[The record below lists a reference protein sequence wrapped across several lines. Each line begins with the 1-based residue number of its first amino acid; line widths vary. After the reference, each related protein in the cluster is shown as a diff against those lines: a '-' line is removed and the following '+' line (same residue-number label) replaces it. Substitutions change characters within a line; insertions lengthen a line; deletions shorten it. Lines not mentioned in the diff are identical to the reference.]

1 MFKNINKAIKIL
13 VAVDFFYNSAFASF
27 APVFAIFVTSKIQ
40 GGSASV
46 VGFAIAMFWLVK
58 SIVQLPIA
66 RFLDRTDGERDDFW
80 AMFFGYFLSGLVPLG
95 YLFVSQPWHLYILQG
110 FFGFLMAWAAPAW
123 YGIFTR
129 HVDKWRVSFEWS
141 MESVF
146 ALGLATA
153 GAAALGGYAV
163 DRFGFDVLFLTAA
176 FISFTASFGLLFLK
190 KHLSRRIAGEKIMP
204 EKRHYNR
211 RP

>member
-27 APVFAIFVTSKIQ
+27 APVFAIFITSKIH

-46 VGFAIAMFWLVK
+46 AGFATAMFWLAK
-58 SIVQLPIA
+58 SVSQLPIA
-66 RFLDRTDGERDDFW
+66 RFLDRTDGEHDDFW
-80 AMFFGYFLSGLVPLG
+80 AMFSGYFLSSFVPLG
-95 YLFVSQPWHLYILQG
+95 YLFVSQPWHLYALQA

-141 MESVF
+141 LESVF
-146 ALGLATA
+146 AIGLATA
-153 GAAALGGYAV
+153 GATALGGYVV
-163 DRFGFDVLFLTAA
+163 DRFGFDFLFIGAGC
-176 FISFTASFGLLFLK
+176 ISLAASFLLLFLK
-190 KHLSRRIAGEKIMP
+190 QHLSRKIAGEKIMP

>member
-27 APVFAIFVTSKIQ
+27 APIFAIFVTSKVN

-46 VGFAIAMFWLVK
+46 AGFATAMFWLTK
-58 SIVQLPIA
+58 SLVQLPIA
-66 RFLDRTDGERDDFW
+66 RFLDTTDGEHDDFW
-80 AMFFGYFLSGLVPLG
+80 AMFFGYFLSSFVPFA
-95 YLFVSQPWHLYILQG
+95 YLFVSQPWHLYVLQA
-110 FFGFLMAWAAPAW
+110 FYGFLMAWAAPAW

-146 ALGLATA
+146 AIGLATA
-153 GAAALGGYAV
+153 GATALGGYIV
-163 DRFGFDVLFLTAA
+163 DRFGFDVLFIAA
-176 FISFTASFGLLFLK
+176 GCISLFASGLLLFLK
-190 KHLSRRIAGEKIMP
+190 KHLSRRVAGEKIMP